1 LNKKEGNKKDQVARI
16 SISLSPTLLDQF
28 DKSMNN
34 AGFSDR
40 SKAIQKALYEFINNN
55 EWEQKEVQE
64 GSALVVYTIIISSVR

>member
-1 LNKKEGNKKDQVARI
+1 MKLKKDQVARI

-40 SKAIQKALYEFINNN
+40 SKAIQKHFMNL
-55 EWEQKEVQE
+55 
-64 GSALVVYTIIISSVR
+64 LIIMNGNKKKFKKAQVH